1 VSRRIA
7 RRELLRGAA
16 GLTSLRLAAAAGGG
30 FGFGLAAGTARGA
43 KVPHSRQSP
52 LGNGPVADAAPR
64 PVRFTPYRPG
74 ETIGTVLKVSPDD
87 GFYLHTFYDECP
99 FSPSGRILC
108 VNRVPYQDQV
118 PAYGDLCDICL
129 IDLEAETIET
139 VYKTLGWGFQL
150 GANLNWGASDRHL
163 YTNDILDGRAV
174 CVRIDLETREARA
187 FSGPMYDIEPR
198 ERSVLGFPLD
208 LINDTQGGYGVPEY
222 RDRDGITGAPAD
234 EGIWQTDLATDETRL
249 LLSLAAAVE
258 AAADPF
264 LAGGNQYFFHTK
276 WNPQGTRILQVLRTL
291 FPGRPEK
298 KGWNPTLLTMRADG
312 SAIRKTVSREHW
324 RQGGNHPNWH
334 PDGDHIVMNLTPAWL
349 GDPNRRFVSVHHSG
363 EDLRILS
370 RRHLGS
376 GHMRVTPDWRYLVA
390 DCYQREPMADASG
403 QVPIRLLDLVSDE
416 EVEVCRIFTNL
427 DRYTAIDKML
437 RIDPH
442 PEWNRSFD
450 HVCFNAAP
458 DGKRQVLIADL
469 ADEL

>member
-1 VSRRIA
+1 
-7 RRELLRGAA
+7 
-16 GLTSLRLAAAAGGG
+16 
-30 FGFGLAAGTARGA
+30 
-43 KVPHSRQSP
+43 
-52 LGNGPVADAAPR
+52 
-64 PVRFTPYRPG
+64 
-74 ETIGTVLKVSPDD
+74 
-87 GFYLHTFYDECP
+87 
-99 FSPSGRILC
+99 
-108 VNRVPYQDQV
+108 
-118 PAYGDLCDICL
+118 
-129 IDLEAETIET
+129 
-139 VYKTLGWGFQL
+139 
-150 GANLNWGASDRHL
+150 
-163 YTNDILDGRAV
+163 
-174 CVRIDLETREARA
+174 
-187 FSGPMYDIEPR
+187 MYDIEPR

-276 WNPQGTRILQVLRTL
+276 WNPRGTRILQVLRTL

-390 DCYQREPMADASG
+390 DCYQREPMADASA
-403 QVPIRLLDLVSDE
+403 R
-416 EVEVCRIFTNL
+416 CRSACSTWCRTRKSRSAGFSRISIATPPSTRCFASTRTRNG
-427 DRYTAIDKML
+427 TAALIKSASTPL
-437 RIDPH
+437 RTG
-442 PEWNRSFD
+442 NARS
-450 HVCFNAAP
+450 
-458 DGKRQVLIADL
+458 
-469 ADEL
+469 